1 MKKEML
7 PDADLELHLT
17 MPQLMLKSC
26 VRQPFFLNS
35 FVAYERIVCKAPQ
48 DFILTIPATFPED
61 VPISIALTSDE
72 YDPWTETSH
81 KFRFYEQPVIVKC
94 DPCEVEVGTIS
105 EVLVWADENSE
116 FFEPVPA
123 SRPTDNDQTSTLP
136 LSSFAGITCQFGRF
150 GETQAIF
157 INETVIKCVTPSIE
171 DEPDSIYREVVKLT
185 VAMNGVDHDE
195 SSSTIEFTFVGT
207 GTYLVFW
214 PFIIGA
220 LLIGLLIVAL
230 VLCCTTIFQKMSMDD
245 MLAGKRPVGGN
256 EGLPHT
262 FNLGGGVMVPRGRAD
277 WNAERSSVD
286 MLERVSG
293 QQFY

>member
-1 MKKEML
+1 
-7 PDADLELHLT
+7 
-17 MPQLMLKSC
+17 
-26 VRQPFFLNS
+26 
-35 FVAYERIVCKAPQ
+35 
-48 DFILTIPATFPED
+48 
-61 VPISIALTSDE
+61 
-72 YDPWTETSH
+72 
-81 KFRFYEQPVIVKC
+81 VKC

-230 VLCCTTIFQKMSMDD
+230 VLCCTTIF
-245 MLAGKRPVGGN
+245 
-256 EGLPHT
+256 
-262 FNLGGGVMVPRGRAD
+262 
-277 WNAERSSVD
+277 
-286 MLERVSG
+286 
-293 QQFY
+293 